1 VKWALQLLKLRDLL
15 FLEKRRFAA
24 NSLAIIGDSFIIGT
38 IYVLITMASAD
49 ILQTLG
55 NKYSAEILDAT
66 DEPISAQELSDE
78 LGIPIATCY
87 RRIDELTEHDLLEL
101 HDNILSDDRRRIKV
115 YRRSVDEVRVDFE
128 EELTVHVEERSEI
141 TNKLDEAWRT
151 LSES

>member
-1 VKWALQLLKLRDLL
+1 
-15 FLEKRRFAA
+15 
-24 NSLAIIGDSFIIGT
+24 
-38 IYVLITMASAD
+38 MASAD

-66 DEPISAQELSDE
+66 DEPISAQDLSDE

-115 YRRSVDEVRVDFE
+115 YRRNVDEVRVDFD
-128 EELTVHVEERSEI
+128 EELTVQGEERSEV

-151 LSES
+151 LSDG

>member
-1 VKWALQLLKLRDLL
+1 
-15 FLEKRRFAA
+15 
-24 NSLAIIGDSFIIGT
+24 
-38 IYVLITMASAD
+38 MASAD

-66 DEPISAQELSDE
+66 DEPISAQDLSDE

-115 YRRSVDEVRVDFE
+115 YRRNVDEVRVDFD
-128 EELTVHVEERSEI
+128 EELTVQVEERSEV

-151 LSES
+151 LSDG

>member
-1 VKWALQLLKLRDLL
+1 MATVDL
-15 FLEKRRFAA
+15 
-24 NSLAIIGDSFIIGT
+24 
-38 IYVLITMASAD
+38 
-49 ILQTLG
+49 LQTLG

-66 DEPISAQELSDE
+66 DEPRSAQELSDE
-78 LGIPIATCY
+78 LEIPIATCY

-115 YRRSVDEVRVDFE
+115 YRRNVDGIRVEFE
-128 EELTVHVEERSEI
+128 EQIAVDVEERSEV

>member
-1 VKWALQLLKLRDLL
+1 
-15 FLEKRRFAA
+15 
-24 NSLAIIGDSFIIGT
+24 
-38 IYVLITMASAD
+38 MASVD

-66 DEPISAQELSDE
+66 DEPASAQELSDE

-115 YRRSVDEVRVDFE
+115 YRRSVDEVTVDFDD
-128 EELTVHVEERSEI
+128 ELSVHVEDRSEV

-151 LSES
+151 LSEG

>member
-1 VKWALQLLKLRDLL
+1 
-15 FLEKRRFAA
+15 
-24 NSLAIIGDSFIIGT
+24 
-38 IYVLITMASAD
+38 MASVD
-49 ILQTLG
+49 ILRTLG

-66 DEPISAQELSDE
+66 DEPQSAQDLSDE
-78 LGIPIATCY
+78 LEIPIATCY

-115 YRRSVDEVRVDFE
+115 YRRNVEQIRVDFE
-128 EELTVHVEERSEI
+128 ESLEVTVEERSEV

>member
-1 VKWALQLLKLRDLL
+1 MVSPEL
-15 FLEKRRFAA
+15 
-24 NSLAIIGDSFIIGT
+24 
-38 IYVLITMASAD
+38 
-49 ILQTLG
+49 LQTLG

-66 DEPISAQELSDE
+66 DEPISAQDLSDE

-115 YRRSVDEVRVDFE
+115 YRRNVDEVRVDFDNG
-128 EELTVHVEERSEI
+128 LTVTVEERSEV

-151 LSES
+151 LSDR

>member
-1 VKWALQLLKLRDLL
+1 
-15 FLEKRRFAA
+15 
-24 NSLAIIGDSFIIGT
+24 
-38 IYVLITMASAD
+38 MASAE

-55 NKYSAEILDAT
+55 NKYSAAILDAT
-66 DEPISAQELSDE
+66 DEPQSAQELSDE

-115 YRRSVDEVRVDFE
+115 YRRNVDEVRVDFDDG
-128 EELTVHVEERSEI
+128 LTVHVEERSEV

-151 LSES
+151 LSDR

>member
-1 VKWALQLLKLRDLL
+1 
-15 FLEKRRFAA
+15 
-24 NSLAIIGDSFIIGT
+24 
-38 IYVLITMASAD
+38 MASVD

-66 DEPISAQELSDE
+66 DEPASAQELSDE

-115 YRRSVDEVRVDFE
+115 YRRSVEEVTVDFDGG
-128 EELTVHVEERSEI
+128 LSVQVEDRSEV

-151 LSES
+151 LSEG

>member
-1 VKWALQLLKLRDLL
+1 
-15 FLEKRRFAA
+15 
-24 NSLAIIGDSFIIGT
+24 
-38 IYVLITMASAD
+38 MASVD

-55 NKYSAEILDAT
+55 NKYSAEILNAT
-66 DEPISAQELSDE
+66 DEPQSAQELSDE

-115 YRRSVDEVRVDFE
+115 YRRNVETIHVDFE
-128 EELTVHVEERSEI
+128 DSLTVNVEERSEV

>member
-1 VKWALQLLKLRDLL
+1 MATVDL
-15 FLEKRRFAA
+15 
-24 NSLAIIGDSFIIGT
+24 
-38 IYVLITMASAD
+38 
-49 ILQTLG
+49 LQTLG

-66 DEPISAQELSDE
+66 EEPRSAQELSDE
-78 LGIPIATCY
+78 LEIPIATCY

-115 YRRSVDEVRVDFE
+115 YRRNVEAIRVDFE
-128 EELTVHVEERSEI
+128 EDLSVNVEERSEV

>member
-1 VKWALQLLKLRDLL
+1 
-15 FLEKRRFAA
+15 
-24 NSLAIIGDSFIIGT
+24 
-38 IYVLITMASAD
+38 MASAEL
-49 ILQTLG
+49 LQTLG

-66 DEPISAQELSDE
+66 DEPISAQDLSDE
-78 LGIPIATCY
+78 LEIPIATCY

-115 YRRSVDEVRVDFE
+115 YRRNVDEVTVDFSG
-128 EELTVHVEERSEI
+128 ELSVAVEERSEV

>member
-1 VKWALQLLKLRDLL
+1 
-15 FLEKRRFAA
+15 
-24 NSLAIIGDSFIIGT
+24 
-38 IYVLITMASAD
+38 MASAE

-66 DEPISAQELSDE
+66 DEPQSAQELSDE

-115 YRRSVDEVRVDFE
+115 YRRNVDTVHIDFDE
-128 EELTVHVEERSEI
+128 SLTVDIEERSEV